1 MIYSE
6 KIVTDHCTFHSE
18 DVWNGDGWDPE
29 GNVIGRP
36 TTNIKIFDCICAFGH
51 GITIGSEMSGGVEDV
66 KIWDCDMGNSL
77 CGIEIKGTKKRGVYV
92 RNVQVRDCKTA
103 RVLFHSVE
111 YNDDGIG
118 AKVSPLFEDCTF
130 ENVWITGKCLDHDG
144 AHYNRDCV
152 ELIGFDEPGY
162 ALKNIL
168 LKNITLGVAGEM
180 QKQTIVLKACEGIT
194 IQNMRC
200 L

>member
-1 MIYSE
+1 M
-6 KIVTDHCTFHSE
+6 
-18 DVWNGDGWDPE
+18 
-29 GNVIGRP
+29 
-36 TTNIKIFDCICAFGH
+36 
-51 GITIGSEMSGGVEDV
+51 
-66 KIWDCDMGNSL
+66 
-77 CGIEIKGTKKRGVYV
+77 
-92 RNVQVRDCKTA
+92 
-103 RVLFHSVE
+103 
-111 YNDDGIG
+111 
-118 AKVSPLFEDCTF
+118 
-130 ENVWITGKCLDHDG
+130 
-144 AHYNRDCV
+144 